1 MSLRLRVMQRDGW
14 PRPIPPRRGPWLW
27 DCMPDTILH
36 LPVCDNQTTTT
47 TTTSSHQTS
56 QIDAAHW
63 CAVRQIHVLGNTQPT
78 HKEWW
83 VRDSAWN
90 GGNAHIHTR
99 THTPTRINICAHQF
113 LKRITQSS
121 AKRWAFFLTVVPS
134 FSPALLPS
142 LCLYS
147 HPWHVMIK
155 WVLLEFSS
163 WPGLQ
168 EAAIPS
174 HPPSSNLHSF
184 ITSSLHHPSITLHPF
199 LHQQIPTISLLPGTD
214 SFRIIHL
221 YVNNRPP
228 TSLRNSPCWS
238 PVR

>member
-90 GGNAHIHTR
+90 GGNAHIQTR

-134 FSPALLPS
+134 FSPASPS
-142 LCLYS
+142 LAL
-147 HPWHVMIK
+147 P
-155 WVLLEFSS
+155 LLTSLTCHDQMGAFRVQQLTWTPGGRHSITSPFVQLAFFYHFIPPSPLHHLTSFSPSTNPHHFSS
-163 WPGLQ
+163 
-168 EAAIPS
+168 AR
-174 HPPSSNLHSF
+174 
-184 ITSSLHHPSITLHPF
+184 
-199 LHQQIPTISLLPGTD
+199 D
-214 SFRIIHL
+214 R
-221 YVNNRPP
+221 
-228 TSLRNSPCWS
+228 
-238 PVR
+238 